1 MVVAVR
7 EGVVKLKPVPINVP
21 PDIAS
26 YQSSVVPVGL
36 DADMTTVPGP
46 HLKPFTGVVGAA
58 GIALTVAV
66 TCVLGEETQPV
77 VEFLAT
83 AK

>member
-1 MVVAVR
+1 MVVPAT
-7 EGVVKLKPVPINVP
+7 GVADKL
-21 PDIAS
+21 
-26 YQSSVVPVGL
+26 
-36 DADMTTVPGP
+36 TVPEP
-46 HLKPFTGVVGAA
+46 HLDPFTGNVGTA

>member
-1 MVVAVR
+1 MVVP
-7 EGVVKLKPVPINVP
+7 GVELVADKL
-21 PDIAS
+21 
-26 YQSSVVPVGL
+26 
-36 DADMTTVPGP
+36 TVPGP
-46 HLKPFTGVVGAA
+46 HLEPFTGVVGAA

-77 VEFLAT
+77 AVFLAT